1 MTPAFRSFFCWV
13 ILLLT
18 GSNLIIAQSSSGR
31 PLSKAIWIT
40 DKVISELP
48 DTLTILQPLY
58 DNQYQTRRVL
68 PIRYLVKSVGKRAWL
83 KNWSKGTFLCSW
95 QSIKEDTLSSVN
107 ILDRPGVFQLIKR
120 DSDDYVGYLEELL
133 TVPFVMPPRLLYS
146 GHQTDLRLGV
156 DCAELAIYGKRRQ
169 GYDIPYC
176 GPQKIVNYLKET
188 DSIRRGTVVS
198 FGFQISVVYE
208 DRGLSGQLDDADLL
222 IHAYKDKAE
231 IISFGES
238 GLNRYPYKL
247 YEWKE

>member
-120 DSDDYVGYLEELL
+120 DSG
-133 TVPFVMPPRLLYS
+133 RLRWVS
-146 GHQTDLRLGV
+146 GGV
-156 DCAELAIYGKRRQ
+156 
-169 GYDIPYC
+169 
-176 GPQKIVNYLKET
+176 T
-188 DSIRRGTVVS
+188 DSSIRHAAS
-198 FGFQISVVYE
+198 FAIFRSSKPIC
-208 DRGLSGQLDDADLL
+208 A
-222 IHAYKDKAE
+222 
-231 IISFGES
+231 
-238 GLNRYPYKL
+238 
-247 YEWKE
+247 